1 MHRGVLPLRTKSG
14 LPSRPQGVPTHPR
27 VLSMSSLTRPART
40 ASIVLRRPSRHPGR
54 NRLSFPGPRLCRL
67 PSLQPMGSLTAKPFP
82 SPGPKL
88 SMFLGLSRLL
98 CPMLFRSLRTN
109 RPSRPS
115 PNRSRPSR
123 PNPSRTLLRNP
134 HPSRMSL
141 RSPSRSRTLLR
152 NPSRSRTL
160 LRNPHQSRNQSH
172 SSRQNPNRSRTLLHS
187 PSRSGSSRPSP
198 SRPSRTSRSRTLL
211 RSPHPRRLKPPCQ
224 SPSRHLNRSPSRRP
238 SQS

>member
-134 HPSRMSL
+134 HPSRTLL
-141 RSPSRSRTLLR
+141 RNPHPSRSSRPSPSRTLLR
-152 NPSRSRTL
+152 NPSRSRMS
-160 LRNPHQSRNQSH
+160 LRSPHPSRNQSH
-172 SSRQNPNRSRTLLHS
+172 SSRQNPN
-187 PSRSGSSRPSP
+187 PSRMSLRSP
-198 SRPSRTSRSRTLL
+198 NRSRTLL

>member
-109 RPSRPS
+109 RPLVRRP
-115 PNRSRPSR
+115 RPT
-123 PNPSRTLLRNP
+123 P
-134 HPSRMSL
+134 
-141 RSPSRSRTLLR
+141 
-152 NPSRSRTL
+152 
-160 LRNPHQSRNQSH
+160 
-172 SSRQNPNRSRTLLHS
+172 SRTLLHS
-187 PSRSGSSRPSP
+187 PNP
-198 SRPSRTSRSRTLL
+198 SRNRSRTLL
-211 RSPHPRRLKPPCQ
+211 RSPHRSRMSLRSPHLRRLKSPCQ

>member
-14 LPSRPQGVPTHPR
+14 LPSRPQGVPKHPR

-40 ASIVLRRPSRHPGR
+40 ASIVLGRPSRHPGR

-88 SMFLGLSRLL
+88 SMFLGLNRLL

-109 RPSRPS
+109 RPLVRCPRP
-115 PNRSRPSR
+115 
-123 PNPSRTLLRNP
+123 T
-134 HPSRMSL
+134 PSRMS
-141 RSPSRSRTLLR
+141 LR

-160 LRNPHQSRNQSH
+160 LRN
-172 SSRQNPNRSRTLLHS
+172 
-187 PSRSGSSRPSP
+187 
-198 SRPSRTSRSRTLL
+198 
-211 RSPHPRRLKPPCQ
+211 PHPRRLKPPCQ
-224 SPSRHLNRSPSRRP
+224 SPSRHLNRSPSRRS

>member
-14 LPSRPQGVPTHPR
+14 LPSRPQGVPKHPR

-40 ASIVLRRPSRHPGR
+40 ASIVLGRPSRHPGR

-88 SMFLGLSRLL
+88 SMFLGLNRLL

-123 PNPSRTLLRNP
+123 PNPSRTLLRN
-134 HPSRMSL
+134 
-141 RSPSRSRTLLR
+141 
-152 NPSRSRTL
+152 
-160 LRNPHQSRNQSH
+160 
-172 SSRQNPNRSRTLLHS
+172 

-224 SPSRHLNRSPSRRP
+224 SPSRHLNQSPSRRP

>member
-14 LPSRPQGVPTHPR
+14 LPSRPQGVPKHPR

-40 ASIVLRRPSRHPGR
+40 ASIVLGRPSRHPGR

-88 SMFLGLSRLL
+88 SMFLGLNRLL

-109 RPSRPS
+109 LPSRPS

-123 PNPSRTLLRNP
+123 PNPSRTLLRN
-134 HPSRMSL
+134 
-141 RSPSRSRTLLR
+141 
-152 NPSRSRTL
+152 
-160 LRNPHQSRNQSH
+160 
-172 SSRQNPNRSRTLLHS
+172 

-224 SPSRHLNRSPSRRP
+224 SPSRHLNQSPSRRP

>member
-14 LPSRPQGVPTHPR
+14 LLSRPQGVPTHPR

-109 RPSRPS
+109 RPLVRRP
-115 PNRSRPSR
+115 RP
-123 PNPSRTLLRNP
+123 T
-134 HPSRMSL
+134 PSRMSL
-141 RSPSRSRTLLR
+141 RSPHRSRMSLRSPHRSRMSLR
-152 NPSRSRTL
+152 NLSRSRTL

>member
-109 RPSRPS
+109 RPLVRRP
-115 PNRSRPSR
+115 RP
-123 PNPSRTLLRNP
+123 T
-134 HPSRMSL
+134 PSRMSL
-141 RSPSRSRTLLR
+141 LS
-152 NPSRSRTL
+152 
-160 LRNPHQSRNQSH
+160 
-172 SSRQNPNRSRTLLHS
+172 
-187 PSRSGSSRPSP
+187 PSP
-198 SRPSRTSRSRTLL
+198 SRNRSRTLL
-211 RSPHPRRLKPPCQ
+211 RSPHRSRMSLRSPHLRRLKSPCQ

>member
-40 ASIVLRRPSRHPGR
+40 ASIVLGRPSRHPGR

-88 SMFLGLSRLL
+88 SMFLGLNRLL

-109 RPSRPS
+109 RPLVRCPRPTPSRMSRPS
-115 PNRSRPSR
+115 LSRNR
-123 PNPSRTLLRNP
+123 SRTLLRNP
-134 HPSRMSL
+134 HPSR
-141 RSPSRSRTLLR
+141 PSR
-152 NPSRSRTL
+152 P
-160 LRNPHQSRNQSH
+160 SRNQSH
-172 SSRQNPNRSRTLLHS
+172 SSRQNPNPSRSRTLL
-187 PSRSGSSRPSP
+187 RNPSP
-198 SRPSRTSRSRTLL
+198 SRNRSRTLL

-224 SPSRHLNRSPSRRP
+224 FPSQHLNRSPSRRP

>member
-109 RPSRPS
+109 RPLVRRP
-115 PNRSRPSR
+115 RP
-123 PNPSRTLLRNP
+123 T
-134 HPSRMSL
+134 PSRMSL
-141 RSPSRSRTLLR
+141 LSPSRSRTLLHSPH
-152 NPSRSRTL
+152 PSRPSRL
-160 LRNPHQSRNQSH
+160 SRNQSH
-172 SSRQNPNRSRTLLHS
+172 SSCQNPN
-187 PSRSGSSRPSP
+187 PSRN
-198 SRPSRTSRSRTLL
+198 RTLL

-224 SPSRHLNRSPSRRP
+224 SPSRHLNQSPSRRP

>member
-134 HPSRMSL
+134 HPSR
-141 RSPSRSRTLLR
+141 
-152 NPSRSRTL
+152 TL
-160 LRNPHQSRNQSH
+160 LRNPH
-172 SSRQNPNRSRTLLHS
+172 
-187 PSRSGSSRPSP
+187 PSRSSRPSP
-198 SRPSRTSRSRTLL
+198 SRTLL

-224 SPSRHLNRSPSRRP
+224 SPSRHLNRSPSRRS

>member
-14 LPSRPQGVPTHPR
+14 LPSRPQGVPKHPR

-40 ASIVLRRPSRHPGR
+40 ASIVLGRPSRHPGR

-88 SMFLGLSRLL
+88 SMFLGLNRLL

-134 HPSRMSL
+134 SRSRMSF
-141 RSPSRSRTLLR
+141 RSPHPSRTLLR
-152 NPSRSRTL
+152 NPSRSRMS
-160 LRNPHQSRNQSH
+160 LRN
-172 SSRQNPNRSRTLLHS
+172 
-187 PSRSGSSRPSP
+187 
-198 SRPSRTSRSRTLL
+198 
-211 RSPHPRRLKPPCQ
+211 PHPRRLKPPCQ
-224 SPSRHLNRSPSRRP
+224 SPSRHLNQSPSRRP